1 MSSDPAQRTQFTVRA
16 PAPEVAVIDIRGEL
30 TAGSADPLADA
41 YALAAADRVR
51 TVVLSFRDLEYMNSS
66 GIGLIVTLLIRAK
79 RNGQR
84 VFAAE
89 LSDHY
94 RQIFDV
100 TRLVEAI
107 NVFDTESEALAAATA
122 TQAR

>member
-1 MSSDPAQRTQFTVRA
+1 MNVEQKESQFSVRQ
-16 PAPEVAVIDIRGEL
+16 PFSGVAVIDIRGEL
-30 TAGSADPLADA
+30 TAGSADPLAEA
-41 YALAAADRVR
+41 YQQVANRSIR
-51 TVVLSFRDLEYMNSS
+51 TVVLSFKDLQYMNSS

-79 RNGQR
+79 RNSQR

-107 NVFDTESEALAAATA
+107 SVFHTETEALAAARTA
-122 TQAR
+122 QAV